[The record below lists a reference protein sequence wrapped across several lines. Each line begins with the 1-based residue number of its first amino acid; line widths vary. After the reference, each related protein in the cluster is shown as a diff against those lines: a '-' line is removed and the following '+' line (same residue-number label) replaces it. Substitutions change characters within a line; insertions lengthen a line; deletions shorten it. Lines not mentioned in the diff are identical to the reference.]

1 MVSQAIQHIEGL
13 LRARKLD
20 GTLAKLE
27 LVPAMSPTG
36 LEAFD
41 RALGGG
47 WRRGELSELTG
58 PASSGRSSL
67 LLATLAAAT
76 ARGEVVGLV
85 DSLDRFDPAMAAAAG
100 VDVMRVLWVRG
111 PSVTELPGLK
121 SRPTSGLG
129 RNPGD
134 VGRNPGD
141 VGRNPG
147 GVGRNHGGV
156 GRNFSSG
163 DSLGD
168 ALVRRALRAADL
180 IIRAGGFGVVALDLA
195 DVPAP
200 LVRRVPASSWLRIA
214 HANEGRDTVC
224 LLVADAPLARS
235 PRGVSVR
242 LSAVPR
248 WSGGSAQSKRLDGLD
263 ISVSVTSARHIDSAR
278 LAL

>member
-76 ARGEVVGLV
+76 ARGEVVAIV
-85 DSLDRFDPAMAAAAG
+85 DSLDRFDPPMAAAAG

-111 PSVTELPGLK
+111 PSVTHLPGLK
-121 SRPTSGLG
+121 SRPTPQESPGLKS
-129 RNPGD
+129 RPTER
-134 VGRNPGD
+134 V
-141 VGRNPG
+141 
-147 GVGRNHGGV
+147 V
-156 GRNFSSG
+156 GRNFSFG

-180 IIRAGGFGVVALDLA
+180 IIRAGGFGIVALDLA
-195 DVPAP
+195 DVPAA

-242 LSAVPR
+242 LNAVPR

-263 ISVSVTSARHIDSAR
+263 INVSVTSARHMDSVKVAV
-278 LAL
+278 

>member
-27 LVPAMSPTG
+27 LVPAMASTG

-58 PASSGRSSL
+58 PKSSGRTSL
-67 LLATLAAAT
+67 LTATLAAAT

-85 DSLDRFDPAMAAAAG
+85 DSLDRFDPAMAADAG

-111 PSVTELPGLK
+111 PSITELPGRK
-121 SRPTSGLG
+121 SR
-129 RNPGD
+129 
-134 VGRNPGD
+134 
-141 VGRNPG
+141 
-147 GVGRNHGGV
+147 
-156 GRNFSSG
+156 FSSG
-163 DSLGD
+163 ADGLAD

-180 IIRAGGFGVVALDLA
+180 IIRAGGFGIVALDLA

-200 LVRRVPASSWLRIA
+200 LIQRVPASSWLRIA

-224 LLVADAPLARS
+224 LLLADHPVARS

-242 LSAVPR
+242 LSATPR
-248 WSGGSAQSKRLDGLD
+248 WSGNSAQRRRLDGLD
-263 ISVSVTSARHIDSAR
+263 INVNVTSARHIDSAKV
-278 LAL
+278 AV

>member
-27 LVPAMSPTG
+27 LVPAMAPTG
-36 LEAFD
+36 LDAFD

-58 PASSGRSSL
+58 PRSSGRTSL

-76 ARGEVVGLV
+76 ARAEVVAVV
-85 DSLDRFDPAMAAAAG
+85 DSLDRFDPAVAAAAG

-111 PSVTELPGLK
+111 PSVTSLPQ
-121 SRPTSGLG
+121 RTPRSGESNLA
-129 RNPGD
+129 
-134 VGRNPGD
+134 
-141 VGRNPG
+141 
-147 GVGRNHGGV
+147 
-156 GRNFSSG
+156 
-163 DSLGD
+163 D

-180 IIRAGGFGVVALDLA
+180 IIRAGGFGIVALDLA
-195 DVPAP
+195 DLPAQ
-200 LVRRVPASSWLRIA
+200 LLRRVPASSWMRIA

-248 WSGGSAQSKRLDGLD
+248 WSGASAQSRRLEGLD
-263 ISVSVTSARHIDSAR
+263 INVSVTSARHIDSAKV
-278 LAL
+278 AV

>member
-1 MVSQAIQHIEGL
+1 MISQAIQHIEGL

-27 LVPAMSPTG
+27 LVPAMAPTG

-58 PASSGRSSL
+58 PKSSGRTSL

-76 ARGEVVGLV
+76 ARGEVVGVV

-111 PSVTELPGLK
+111 QGL
-121 SRPTSGLG
+121 SPNFRDRP
-129 RNPGD
+129 
-134 VGRNPGD
+134 
-141 VGRNPG
+141 
-147 GVGRNHGGV
+147 
-156 GRNFSSG
+156 FA
-163 DSLGD
+163 D

-180 IIRAGGFGVVALDLA
+180 IVRAGGFGIVALDLA

-200 LVRRVPASSWLRIA
+200 LVGRVPASSWMRIA
-214 HANEGRDTVC
+214 HANEGRDTV
-224 LLVADAPLARS
+224 LVLVADAPLARS

-242 LSAVPR
+242 LTATPR
-248 WSGGSAQSKRLDGLD
+248 WTGESAQRRRLDGLD
-263 ISVSVTSARHIDSAR
+263 IAVTVTSARHMDTAR
-278 LAL
+278 LAI